1 MIIKGAKVMDI
12 KNTKLVML
20 PINVAKSGEFI
31 NGLSIVKA
39 KEGLANESNRIID
52 AIPKKMDR
60 DFRDG
65 FSKNFFIDY

>member
-20 PINVAKSGEFI
+20 PINVAKSSEF